1 MFAFALGHY
10 ICGLRQNACVGTR
23 YFTLSPGKGMEY
35 HQCQSVLLEVT
46 MFFITFH
53 FLLALSIVIL
63 LPAMSRAQSI
73 MQVMFVRGEQTQTT
87 MVTLG
92 ERPRS

>member
-1 MFAFALGHY
+1 
-10 ICGLRQNACVGTR
+10 
-23 YFTLSPGKGMEY
+23 
-35 HQCQSVLLEVT
+35 